1 MKFIHTA
8 DWHLGRLFHGIHL
21 TEDQAHILDQVLDL
35 VRDTRP
41 DAFIIAGDVY
51 DRAVPPPEAVKLLD
65 DVLSRLVLGLGV
77 PTIII
82 SGNHDSA
89 QRLGF
94 GSKLLAEQ
102 RLNVVTSVG
111 HEAIRV
117 ALQDDH
123 GPVHFFP
130 VPYSEPAVVRW
141 ELDDESIRDH
151 QTAMERVT
159 ARARHAVPQG
169 ERSVL
174 IAHGFV
180 AGGQQSDSERPL
192 SVGGAEQVDAGVLTG
207 FNYVALGHLHRP
219 QTAGGDHIRYSGSLL
234 KYSFSEADHV
244 KGVNLVEMDA
254 QGACR
259 VEHIVLEPVRDVR
272 RIEGYLAEILS
283 NPEEG
288 ERAGDYLAVSLLDK
302 GAILD
307 VMAKLRTVYPNVLH
321 VERPHLTLRADRSG
335 DSVGRRKRGDWELF
349 ADFFREVTG
358 DPPSP
363 SHRSA
368 YESIVEALRRSEA
381 EGST

>member
-8 DWHLGRLFHGIHL
+8 DWHLGRLFHGVHL
-21 TEDQAHILDQVLDL
+21 TEDQAQILDQVLDL
-35 VRDTRP
+35 VRDTSP

-82 SGNHDSA
+82 AGNHDSA

-94 GSKLLAEQ
+94 GSRLLAEQ

-111 HEAIRV
+111 HEAVRV
-117 ALQDDH
+117 TLQDDH

-130 VPYSEPAVVRW
+130 VPYCEPAVVRW
-141 ELDDESIRDH
+141 ELDDDSIRDH

-159 ARARHAVPQG
+159 ARARHASPQA

-254 QGACR
+254 QGECR
-259 VEHIVLEPVRDVR
+259 VEQIVLEPVRDVR
-272 RIEGYLAEILS
+272 RIEGYLTEILS

-321 VERPHLTLRADRSG
+321 VERPHLTLRADRRG
-335 DSVGRRKRGDWELF
+335 DSVDRRTRGDWELF

-358 DPPSP
+358 DPPSAA
-363 SHRSA
+363 HRSA